1 MILEILLIEGNHAFI
16 LLACLDVSAIN
27 LDPLFM
33 DALNCFILI
42 LVRLFK
48 VLLILSS
55 QAKPMEKEG
64 LALDA
69 RLGLLHG

>member
-1 MILEILLIEGNHAFI
+1 
-16 LLACLDVSAIN
+16 
-27 LDPLFM
+27 M